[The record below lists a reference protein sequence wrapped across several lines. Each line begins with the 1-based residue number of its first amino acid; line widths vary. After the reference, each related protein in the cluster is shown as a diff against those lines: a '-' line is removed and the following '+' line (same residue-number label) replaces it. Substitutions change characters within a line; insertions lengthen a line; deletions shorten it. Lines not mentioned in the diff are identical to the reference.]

1 MDYLDYFKNDKGF
14 ERFMVKAKEKYQ
26 SYGRVTG
33 IITLDNITYEE
44 TVSLT
49 DFFARKFEE
58 GKTYKIKISEFNK
71 VLDKSKFQDFEFTDY
86 FYNTYDDFSYLTNT
100 LKKRKFHEEFV
111 SFIEDLLLE
120 FKSGKLKEFFER
132 NINKNFSTM
141 RNIKSKYKQNKRAL
155 KEELLMIDK
164 LLSNIPDKITYLPIY
179 ASITSNP
186 HYLDYN
192 AKSSNLFYRI
202 LSNILGEDTPTTNLD
217 KTKLLEKINVY
228 IDSLSNYVIT
238 YNLVYDKEMPFDV
251 MNLNIDNISK
261 LNNIT
266 GKSNKIFIFEN
277 PSILN
282 YLKNKDL
289 DISII
294 ITSGIPN
301 LAFYKLLE
309 NITSDTTLYYNG
321 DYDPEG
327 LLIADKLNNKYDNIK
342 LFLYDGKSYLNTK
355 PNISLSNNRLHKL
368 ELIKSKELQD
378 VKRLLIENKK
388 CGYQENN
395 LLSIEE
401 FIRIKLGEEK
411 LKN

>member
-1 MDYLDYFKNDKGF
+1 MDYLDYFKNNKGF

-44 TVSLT
+44 AVSLT

-120 FKSGKLKEFFER
+120 FKSEKLKEFFER
-132 NINKNFSTM
+132 NVNKNFSTM

-155 KEELLMIDK
+155 KEELLRIDK

-202 LSNILGEDTPTTNLD
+202 LSNILGEDTPNTNLD

-251 MNLNIDNISK
+251 LNLNIDNISK
-261 LNNIT
+261 INNIT

-327 LLIADKLNNKYDNIK
+327 LLIADKLNNKYSNIK
-342 LFLYDGKSYLNTK
+342 LFLYDGKSYFNTK
-355 PNISLSNNRLHKL
+355 PNVSLSNNRLHKL
-368 ELIKSKELQD
+368 ELIKSKELQE
-378 VKRLLIENKK
+378 VKRLLLENKK

-395 LLSIEE
+395 LLSIEG
-401 FIRIKLGEEK
+401 FIKIKVKEK
-411 LKN
+411 

>member
-1 MDYLDYFKNDKGF
+1 MDYLDYFKNNKGF

-44 TVSLT
+44 AVSLT

-120 FKSGKLKEFFER
+120 FKSEKLKDFFER

-202 LSNILGEDTPTTNLD
+202 LSNILECDIPNTNLD

-327 LLIADKLNNKYDNIK
+327 LLIADKLNNKYSNIK
-342 LFLYDGKSYLNTK
+342 LFLYDGKSYFNTK
-355 PNISLSNNRLHKL
+355 PNVSLSNNRLHKL
-368 ELIKSKELQD
+368 ELIKSKELQE
-378 VKRLLIENKK
+378 VKRLLLENKK

-395 LLSIEE
+395 LLSIEG
-401 FIRIKLGEEK
+401 FIKIKVKEK
-411 LKN
+411 

>member
-1 MDYLDYFKNDKGF
+1 MDYLDYFKNNKGF

-44 TVSLT
+44 AVSLT

-58 GKTYKIKISEFNK
+58 GKTYKIKVSEFNK

-86 FYNTYDDFSYLTNT
+86 FSNTYDDFSYLTNT
-100 LKKRKFHEEFV
+100 LKKIKAQEEFI
-111 SFIEDLLLE
+111 SFIEDLFLE
-120 FKSGKLKEFFER
+120 LKNVKFKEFLVNNLNNSFNTM
-132 NINKNFSTM
+132 NIIRKKF
-141 RNIKSKYKQNKRAL
+141 KQNKKAL
-155 KEELLMIDK
+155 KKELLNIDK

-202 LSNILGEDTPTTNLD
+202 LSNILGEDTPNTNLD

-228 IDSLSNYVIT
+228 IDPLSNYVIT

-266 GKSNKIFIFEN
+266 GRNNKIFIFEN

-282 YLKNKDL
+282 YLKDKDL

-309 NITSDTTLYYNG
+309 NINSNTILYYNG

-355 PNISLSNNRLHKL
+355 PSVNISNNRLHKL
-368 ELIKSKELQD
+368 ELVKSKELQE
-378 VKRLLIENKK
+378 VKSLLFENKK

-395 LLSIEE
+395 LLFIEK
-401 FIRIKLGEEK
+401 FIKIKVKEK
-411 LKN
+411 

>member
-1 MDYLDYFKNDKGF
+1 MDYLDYFKNNKGF

-44 TVSLT
+44 AVSLT

-120 FKSGKLKEFFER
+120 FKSEKLKDFFER

-202 LSNILGEDTPTTNLD
+202 LSNILECDIPNTNLD

-228 IDSLSNYVIT
+228 IDPLSNYVIT

-251 MNLNIDNISK
+251 LNLNIDNISK

-342 LFLYDGKSYLNTK
+342 LFLYDGKSYFNTK
-355 PNISLSNNRLHKL
+355 PSVSVGNNRLHKL
-368 ELIKSKELQD
+368 ELVKSKELQE
-378 VKRLLIENKK
+378 VKRLLLENKK

-395 LLSIEE
+395 LLSIEG
-401 FIRIKLGEEK
+401 FIKIKVKEK
-411 LKN
+411 

>member
-1 MDYLDYFKNDKGF
+1 MDYLDYFKNNKGF
-14 ERFMVKAKEKYQ
+14 ERFMVRAKEKYQ
-26 SYGRVTG
+26 SYGKVTG
-33 IITLDNITYEE
+33 TITLDNITYEE
-44 TVSLT
+44 SISLT

-71 VLDKSKFQDFEFTDY
+71 VLERSKFQDFEFTDY
-86 FYNTYDDFSYLTNT
+86 FSNTYDDFSYLTNT
-100 LKKRKFHEEFV
+100 LKKRKFQEEFI

-120 FKSGKLKEFFER
+120 FKSDKLKEFFIE
-132 NINKNFSTM
+132 NTNKNFSTM
-141 RNIKSKYKQNKRAL
+141 RNIRKKF
-155 KEELLMIDK
+155 KEDRKTLRNELLVIDK
-164 LLSNIPDKITYLPIY
+164 LLSNVPDKITYLPIY

-192 AKSSNLFYRI
+192 ANSSSLFYKI
-202 LSNILGEDTPTTNLD
+202 LSYILDEEIPTTNLD

-228 IDSLSNYVIT
+228 TDPLSNYVIT
-238 YNLVYDKEMPFDV
+238 YNLVYDRKMPFDV
-251 MNLNIDNISK
+251 LNLNIDNISK

-266 GKSNKIFIFEN
+266 GKGNKIFIFEN

-282 YLKNKDL
+282 YLKDKDL

-309 NITSDTTLYYNG
+309 NVNRNTTLYYNG

-327 LLIADKLNNKYDNIK
+327 LLIADKLNNKYSNIK
-342 LFLYDGKSYLNTK
+342 LFLYDRKSYLNTK
-355 PNISLSNNRLHKL
+355 PSVSISNNRLHKL
-368 ELIKSKELQD
+368 ELVKSKELQE
-378 VKRLLIENKK
+378 VNRLLLENKK

-395 LLSIEE
+395 LLFIEK
-401 FIRIKLGEEK
+401 FIKMKLEEK
-411 LKN
+411 L

>member
-1 MDYLDYFKNDKGF
+1 MDYLDYFKNNKGF

-44 TVSLT
+44 AVSLT

-120 FKSGKLKEFFER
+120 FKSEKLKDFFER

-202 LSNILGEDTPTTNLD
+202 LSNILECDIPNTNLD

-251 MNLNIDNISK
+251 LNLNIDNISK

-266 GKSNKIFIFEN
+266 GRNNKIFIFEN

-282 YLKNKDL
+282 YLKDKDL

-309 NITSDTTLYYNG
+309 NINSNTILYYNG

-355 PNISLSNNRLHKL
+355 PNVSLSNNRLHKL
-368 ELIKSKELQD
+368 ELIKSKELQE
-378 VKRLLIENKK
+378 VKRLLLENKK

-395 LLSIEE
+395 LISIEG
-401 FIRIKLGEEK
+401 FIKIKVKEK
-411 LKN
+411 

>member
-1 MDYLDYFKNDKGF
+1 MNYLDYFKNNKGF

-26 SYGRVTG
+26 SYGKVTG
-33 IITLDNITYEE
+33 TITLDNITYEE
-44 TVSLT
+44 SISLT

-71 VLDKSKFQDFEFTDY
+71 VLERSKFQDFEFTDY
-86 FYNTYDDFSYLTNT
+86 FSNTYDDFSYLTNT
-100 LKKRKFHEEFV
+100 LKKRKFQEEFI

-120 FKSGKLKEFFER
+120 FNSDKLKEFFIE

-141 RNIKSKYKQNKRAL
+141 RNIRKKFKEDRKTL
-155 KEELLMIDK
+155 KKELLVIDK

-192 AKSSNLFYRI
+192 TASSSLFYKI
-202 LSNILGEDTPTTNLD
+202 LSNILDEEIPTTNLD

-228 IDSLSNYVIT
+228 TDPLSNYVIT
-238 YNLVYDKEMPFDV
+238 YNLVYNRKMPFDV
-251 MNLNIDNISK
+251 LNLNIDNISK

-266 GKSNKIFIFEN
+266 GKDNKIFIFEN

-282 YLKNKDL
+282 YLKDKDL

-309 NITSDTTLYYNG
+309 NINSDTILYYNG

-327 LLIADKLNNKYDNIK
+327 LLIADKLNNKYSNIK
-342 LFLYDGKSYLNTK
+342 LFLYDRKSYLNTK
-355 PNISLSNNRLHKL
+355 ASVSISNNRLHKL
-368 ELIKSKELQD
+368 ELVKSKELQE
-378 VKRLLIENKK
+378 VKRILLENKK

-401 FIRIKLGEEK
+401 FIKDVINSE
-411 LKN
+411 N